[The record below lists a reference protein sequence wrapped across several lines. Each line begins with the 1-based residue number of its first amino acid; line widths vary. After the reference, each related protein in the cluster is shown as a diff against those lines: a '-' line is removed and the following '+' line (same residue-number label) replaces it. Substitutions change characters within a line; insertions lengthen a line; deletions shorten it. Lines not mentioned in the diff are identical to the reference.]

1 MNIIPLNIFLKNKSI
16 YYFKNLNKEIAS
28 LFLSLGIIRS

>member
-1 MNIIPLNIFLKNKSI
+1 MNIIPLNIFLKINQFI
-16 YYFKNLNKEIAS
+16 IFKNLNKEIAS